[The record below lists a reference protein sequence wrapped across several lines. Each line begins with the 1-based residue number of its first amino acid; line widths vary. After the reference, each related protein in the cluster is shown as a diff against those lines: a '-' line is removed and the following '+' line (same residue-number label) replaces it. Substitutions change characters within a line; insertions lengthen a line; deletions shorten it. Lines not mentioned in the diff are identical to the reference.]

1 MNFSNRFDSLNR
13 PTSGATKTFQALRI
27 FVNNELNELYNGI
40 NQVHRFIRPNG
51 RLAVIS
57 FHSLE
62 DRIVK
67 NSFNDV
73 KVSVESDDQ
82 SNNQRKL
89 SKKNYSDMKFQM
101 NQSSSFDL
109 NSFKKTVQRP
119 WTPLNKKVIVPTDE
133 EIGANSRAR
142 SAKLRI
148 ALKNGLLNSDRK

>member
-1 MNFSNRFDSLNR
+1 MI
-13 PTSGATKTFQALRI
+13 T
-27 FVNNELNELYNGI
+27 LY
-40 NQVHRFIRPNG
+40 RFIRPNG

-73 KVSVESDDQ
+73 KVSVETDSQ
-82 SNNQRKL
+82 SNTQRKL
-89 SKKNYSDMKFQM
+89 TKKNYSDMKFQM

-109 NSFKKTVQRP
+109 DSFNKTVQRP
-119 WTPLNKKVIVPTDE
+119 WTPVNRKVILPADE
-133 EIGANSRAR
+133 EIESNSRAR

-148 ALKNGLLNSDRK
+148 AYKKMTC

>member
-1 MNFSNRFDSLNR
+1 MLTPF
-13 PTSGATKTFQALRI
+13 
-27 FVNNELNELYNGI
+27 
-40 NQVHRFIRPNG
+40 RFIRPNG

-73 KVSVESDDQ
+73 KVSVETESSQ
-82 SNNQRKL
+82 SNTQRKL
-89 SKKNYSDMKFQM
+89 TKKNYSDIKFQM

-109 NSFKKTVQRP
+109 DSFNKTVQRP
-119 WTPLNKKVIVPTDE
+119 WTPVNKKVILPTDD
-133 EIGANSRAR
+133 EIESNSRAR

-148 ALKNGLLNSDRK
+148 ALKNDVLISNQQKLIENKK